1 MDKRI
6 KGGTNV
12 NKTNI
17 NDIIENAVTFKVYTK
32 FGDKFPDLNQ
42 DKFEFLTDKLIKI
55 SIGYKKY
62 AYIDIGAINRIDVTE
77 V

>member
-17 NDIIENAVTFKVYTK
+17 NNIIENAVTFKVYTK

-42 DKFEFLTDKLIKI
+42 DKFEFITDKLIKI

-62 AYIDIGAINRIDVTE
+62 AYIDIGAINRIDITE

>member
-42 DKFEFLTDKLIKI
+42 DKFEFITDKLIKI

-62 AYIDIGAINRIDVTE
+62 AYIDIGAINRIDITE